1 MATRHDGHVL
11 DSVKDVI
18 YEFMGEP
25 DKLSELSKL
34 VGKLR
39 FASEGHEGFY
49 NRSLIEEVE
58 SEILSL
64 ARYLPVNY
72 NIKSLIQSTKLE
84 SDSGSV
90 LAQLYLERCYKLYE
104 EDYIELQNIEDKIKS
119 FKPLQCNLVNFY
131 ICYIYSMNC
140 LPNSGLVW
148 YTHRGFFRHKFNI

>member
-1 MATRHDGHVL
+1 MYERTLSDIL
-11 DSVKDVI
+11 

-49 NRSLIEEVE
+49 NRSMIEEVE

-64 ARYLPVNY
+64 SRYLPDNY
-72 NIKSLIQSTKLE
+72 KIEALIQSTKLS

-104 EDYIELQNIEDKIKS
+104 EDYIELKNIEDKIKS
-119 FKPLQCNLVNFY
+119 FES
-131 ICYIYSMNC
+131 YSDQ
-140 LPNSGLVW
+140 L
-148 YTHRGFFRHKFNI
+148 

>member
-1 MATRHDGHVL
+1 MGLL
-11 DSVKDVI
+11 DKKNALITGSRKGI
-18 YEFMGEP
+18 GR
-25 DKLSELSKL
+25 
-34 VGKLR
+34 GIALR

-90 LAQLYLERCYKLYE
+90 LAQLYLERCYMLYE
-104 EDYIELQNIEDKIKS
+104 EDYTELKKTEDKIKWIEEH
-119 FKPLQCNLVNFY
+119 LNQ
-131 ICYIYSMNC
+131 
-140 LPNSGLVW
+140 
-148 YTHRGFFRHKFNI
+148 FR

>member
-1 MATRHDGHVL
+1 M
-11 DSVKDVI
+11 
-18 YEFMGEP
+18 
-25 DKLSELSKL
+25 SKL

-119 FKPLQCNLVNFY
+119 FKPD
-131 ICYIYSMNC
+131 
-140 LPNSGLVW
+140 
-148 YTHRGFFRHKFNI
+148 